1 MHIGNKHDYL
11 EVDLEFEQDGRLK
24 VSMVNYLKNVIK
36 AFPEQ
41 IVGRATTPA
50 GERLFDIR
58 DEKEARPLGRG
69 TCNSLSSHHCAVVI
83 YGSASAMR
91 HSDGGS
97 LPDYKSQVTTQGRLG
112 EAKKI
117 IEVLEWHKI
126 SEAEH

>member
-69 TCNSLSSHHCAVVI
+69 TCNSLSSHHWLFMAARV
-83 YGSASAMR
+83 
-91 HSDGGS
+91 
-97 LPDYKSQVTTQGRLG
+97 Q
-112 EAKKI
+112 
-117 IEVLEWHKI
+117 
-126 SEAEH
+126 

>member
-1 MHIGNKHDYL
+1 MHVGNKHNYL
-11 EVDLEFEQDGRLK
+11 GVDLEFEQDGRLN
-24 VSMVNYLKNVIK
+24 VSIVNYLNNVIE

-58 DEKEARPLGRG
+58 GEKEARPLGRG

-83 YGSASAMR
+83 YGSVSATR

-97 LPDYKSQVTTQGRLG
+97 LPDYKSQVTTQGQLG
-112 EAKKI
+112 EAKKS
-117 IEVLEWHKI
+117 IEVLELHNI
-126 SEAEH
+126 SDAEH